1 MSGLKHVG
9 RMKTTGRKVLVA
21 FRTLPGESDSALVIQ
36 TENLSDSQHDAII
49 KLVESPAGQNSYEFA
64 EVLARTSFPDGS
76 TMLSFLHVNG
86 RLTKVKTSDV
96 EMTPNTFTVIGL
108 DELNQLIA
116 EQRGISIN
124 DLAIGNQIDQH
135 TSATADNVEIKDL
148 SDFSD
153 DVAKTTSASVNESP
167 VETTA
172 AFDSPEAEAK
182 FYRSQ
187 ADKLAKQAAEMR
199 RKAEELAPAKKK
211 VKSEA

>member
-1 MSGLKHVG
+1 
-9 RMKTTGRKVLVA
+9 MKTTGRKVLVA

-86 RLTKVKTSDV
+86 RLTKVKTSEV

-124 DLAIGNQIDQH
+124 DLALGNQIDQH
-135 TSATADNVEIKDL
+135 TSSTTADNVEIKDL
-148 SDFSD
+148 SDFND
-153 DVAKTTSASVNESP
+153 NVAKTTSASVNESP
-167 VETTA
+167 VETAA
-172 AFDSPEAEAK
+172 AFESPEAEAK